1 MNDHN
6 KHCVEVASSVVAAV
20 YKGKARL
27 VIVEGKVRD
36 KIVKE
41 LVNTDGEVYSSSAWG
56 FIDKDG
62 LLWKAASWN
71 APAKNKARGTVD
83 DLLSE
88 SIVTNWVYGGVC

>member
-6 KHCVEVASSVVAAV
+6 KHCVEAASAVVAKV

-36 KIVKE
+36 KIVTE
-41 LVNTDGEVYSSSAWG
+41 LFYDNGEVYHRLAWG

-62 LLWKAASWN
+62 LLWKAAGWN
-71 APAKNKARGTVD
+71 VPAKNKARGTVD
-83 DLLSE
+83 DLLNE
-88 SIVTNWVYGGVC
+88 STVTNWVYGGIC